1 MKKIEL
7 KIEGMTCNH
16 CVMQVTKAIKT
27 IDGVRVVDVQIGK
40 AILEYDDN
48 LVAINRIIE
57 AIEEEGYKVNL

>member
-16 CVMQVTKAIKT
+16 CVMHVTKAIKT

>member
-16 CVMQVTKAIKT
+16 CVMHVNKALKT
-27 IDGVRVVDVQIGK
+27 IDGVKVVDVQIGK
-40 AILEYDDN
+40 AILEYDDD